1 MDDTTMNDG
10 ASNFTGSKLMRR
22 LKASMAFSLILCAC
36 LLAGCTTPSSSPAE
50 SLPGFAS
57 SSAAQNTVDSSAA
70 KDPGP
75 SAAPVTEE
83 KSAPESS
90 PSAGLTE
97 KELNDVCQNGYLF
110 FRQCQIGQEGM
121 LDFDLEDQFFQED
134 QQYVAV
140 ASLDS
145 RKEFLDL
152 CRGYYTDTFIEQNI
166 LPWFEG
172 TEQKFLEKGE
182 RLYYRLPSG
191 TGLVSPLAIQEAVI
205 EPQGTDTLL
214 VTLPLWDS
222 QRQICLDTTVK
233 ITLLKQD
240 DAWKISGI
248 QE

>member
-1 MDDTTMNDG
+1 MEKNGMKNVQILG
-10 ASNFTGSKLMRR
+10 GV
-22 LKASMAFSLILCAC
+22 ILCCAA
-36 LLAGCTTPSSSPAE
+36 LLAGCTAPASPPAD
-50 SLPGFAS
+50 SLPGSES

-70 KDPGP
+70 ADPGP
-75 SAAPVTEE
+75 SAASVTEE
-83 KSAPESS
+83 ETAPETS
-90 PSAGLTE
+90 PSASLTE
-97 KELNDVCQNGYLF
+97 EELDDVCQNGYLF

-140 ASLDS
+140 ASFDS
-145 RKEFLDL
+145 REEFLDF
-152 CRGYYTDTFIEQNI
+152 CRDYYTDTFIEQNI

-172 TEQKFLEKGE
+172 TEPQFLEKGE

-191 TGLVSPLAIQEAVI
+191 TGLVSPLAIREAVI

-214 VTLPLWDS
+214 VSIPLWDPK
-222 QRQICLDTTVK
+222 IEACLDTTVK

-248 QE
+248 RIIERC